1 MDVNILVSFVEN
13 KLNTEKASAY
23 RGALRLVFSMIIVC
37 IAEENVCAPPDFC
50 NKMYKI
56 DK

>member
-1 MDVNILVSFVEN
+1 MKN
-13 KLNTEKASAY
+13 KLNTEKVSAY